1 MNHTKLYR
9 NGLQIRASV
18 GSFNY
23 RTTHYDTLNISEVD
37 SFINNKKK
45 SENSDFYLKGIK
57 DAIFKKYNK

>member
-1 MNHTKLYR
+1 M
-9 NGLQIRASV
+9 